1 MTSRWRTGMLVGV
14 NLLVWL
20 ALPLWVAP
28 RLLGPPAPEPE
39 KAGPAVQAAAERMP
53 QVPPGDAHL
62 QASAPFSRNRAAL
75 RTPLPVAESAAPTAN
90 PDADQAP
97 RFVGVLR
104 GADGRMRALLEGGP
118 AGDQKL
124 VAAGAML
131 ADWKVLAVGSKSVL
145 LSRDNARL
153 ELRLGGQAQEAATRP
168 DRRPPG

>member
-1 MTSRWRTGMLVGV
+1 MTPRWRTGTLVGV

-20 ALPLWVAP
+20 ALPLWLAT

-62 QASAPFSRNRAAL
+62 QASAPFSRDRAAL
-75 RTPLPVAESAAPTAN
+75 RTPRPVAESAAPTAN

-104 GADGRMRALLEGGP
+104 GADGRLRALLEGGP
-118 AGDQKL
+118 AGGQKL
-124 VAAGAML
+124 VAAGAVL
-131 ADWKVLAVGSKSVL
+131 ADWNVLAGVSA
-145 LSRDNARL
+145 NC
-153 ELRLGGQAQEAATRP
+153 LRA
-168 DRRPPG
+168 

>member
-1 MTSRWRTGMLVGV
+1 MTSRWRTGVLVGV

-20 ALPLWVAP
+20 AVPMWLAL
-28 RLLGPPAPEPE
+28 RLQGPPAAALAPP
-39 KAGPAVQAAAERMP
+39 GQAVQAAADLLP
-53 QVPPGDAHL
+53 PVPPGDAHL

-75 RTPLPVAESAAPTAN
+75 RPSLPMAAALAAPAN
-90 PDADQAP
+90 PQAGQAP

-104 GADGRMRALLEGGP
+104 GADGRLRALLEGGP

-124 VAAGAML
+124 VAAGAVL